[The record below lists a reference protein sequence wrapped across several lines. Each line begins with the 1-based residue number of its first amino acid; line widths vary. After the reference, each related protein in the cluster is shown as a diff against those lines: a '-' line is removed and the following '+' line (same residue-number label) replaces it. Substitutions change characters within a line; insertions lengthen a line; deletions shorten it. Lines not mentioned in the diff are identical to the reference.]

1 MSYSHHLQG
10 LKHALFDFFFVKFI
24 ITGSKGYIIV
34 NSCHKQLI
42 VWVLKNHTQPLT
54 YHGKRFFGNLNVC
67 NTHFTLAWKKNPH
80 KQHEQRRFPCSVCS
94 YDSHRLSMIAVSYT
108 HLTLPTKRIV

>member
-67 NTHFTLAWKKNPH
+67 NTHFTLAWNCLLYTSDAADEEDSVDLGGRRIIKK
-80 KQHEQRRFPCSVCS
+80 KK
-94 YDSHRLSMIAVSYT
+94 T
-108 HLTLPTKRIV
+108 